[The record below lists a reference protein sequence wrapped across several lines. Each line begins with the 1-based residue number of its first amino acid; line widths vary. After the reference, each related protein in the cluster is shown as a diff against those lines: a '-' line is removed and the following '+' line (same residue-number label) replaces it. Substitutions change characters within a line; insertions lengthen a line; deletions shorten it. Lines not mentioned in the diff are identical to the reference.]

1 MNTVEIRIKSLRA
14 IAKQSH
20 RSEGLPR
27 SLSFARNDSCTVS
40 SYSCVFVANLLYGIS
55 KFPLIY
61 VSSPQG
67 ERMEVRGLSSLSFL
81 KDKKPLIIGIIEI
94 PMLQEIIGV

>member
-1 MNTVEIRIKSLRA
+1 
-14 IAKQSH
+14 
-20 RSEGLPR
+20 
-27 SLSFARNDSCTVS
+27 
-40 SYSCVFVANLLYGIS
+40 LYGIS

-67 ERMEVRGLSSLSFL
+67 ERMEVRGLIYLSFL

>member
-1 MNTVEIRIKSLRA
+1 MTVA
-14 IAKQSH
+14 
-20 RSEGLPR
+20 
-27 SLSFARNDSCTVS
+27 LSVF
-40 SYSCVFVANLLYGIS
+40 YSCVFVANLLYGIS

-94 PMLQEIIGV
+94 PMLQEIIGI